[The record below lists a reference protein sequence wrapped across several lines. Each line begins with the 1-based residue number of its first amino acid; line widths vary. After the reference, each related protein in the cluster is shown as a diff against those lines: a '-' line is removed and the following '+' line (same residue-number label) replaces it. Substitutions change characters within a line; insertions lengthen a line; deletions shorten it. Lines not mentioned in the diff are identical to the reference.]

1 MQIVFL
7 VGVYSC
13 YDKWSFLTLKF
24 TNSFNIILKLI
35 FTSFDRLS
43 LLSGEYANAT
53 LTITPTAGT
62 ESGTDVTLTI
72 EAKSS
77 NGIDSNYA
85 VLRLSV
91 VNKVRWHILIRLS
104 KKTW

>member
-1 MQIVFL
+1 MRIMQILFL
-7 VGVYSC
+7 VEVCQC
-13 YDKWSFLTLKF
+13 YDEQSFLTLKF
-24 TNSFNIILKLI
+24 TNSFNIILKQI
-35 FTSFDRLS
+35 FTSFDRLT

-53 LTITPTAGT
+53 LTITPTADT

-77 NGIDSNYA
+77 SGIDSNYA

-91 VNKVRWHILIRLS
+91 VNKVR
-104 KKTW
+104 